1 MAGMLQ
7 IITYL
12 LCFYLVVKGIEIL
25 QIGLSSSRPNRAGP
39 VALGTC
45 VLIACIVA
53 AGGFITM
60 QDDQAKSLS
69 RSTDGMIPPSLRR

>member
-39 VALGTC
+39 VTLGVC
-45 VLIACIVA
+45 VLIACMVA
-53 AGGFITM
+53 AGVFVTM
-60 QDDQAKSLS
+60 QDEQATSLS
-69 RSTDGMIPPSLRR
+69 RSTDGIPPAFRR

>member
-12 LCFYLVVKGIEIL
+12 LCFYLVVKGIEVL
-25 QIGLSSSRPNRAGP
+25 QIGLASNRPNRAGP
-39 VALGTC
+39 ISLGVC
-45 VLIACIVA
+45 VLIACMVA
-53 AGGFITM
+53 AGAFITM

-69 RSTDGMIPPSLRR
+69 RSMDSMPSTRR